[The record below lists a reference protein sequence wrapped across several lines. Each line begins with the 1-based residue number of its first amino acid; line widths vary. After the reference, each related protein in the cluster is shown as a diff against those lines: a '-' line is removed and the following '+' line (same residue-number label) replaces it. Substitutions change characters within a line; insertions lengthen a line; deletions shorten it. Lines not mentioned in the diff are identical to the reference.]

1 MHRNV
6 TINIVLASTTQHHSP
21 ECLTKYNVLIVFL
34 ASFLALT
41 EFRTNQ
47 IESVNIR
54 ELIGETALVLACA
67 AEC

>member
-1 MHRNV
+1 MHRNII
-6 TINIVLASTTQHHSP
+6 INIVLASTIQRHSP

-34 ASFLALT
+34 VSFLALT
-41 EFRTNQ
+41 EFRINP
-47 IESVNIR
+47 IEGVNIR